1 MSNYSD
7 FPSRTSLRQ
16 KSAIYT
22 LQQDFEHPCHFYTE
36 VPPPRETKS
45 DKIRRWTWFLQF
57 NIIDKPDTILDHY
70 SQSCLECDTYTS
82 WSQSHYRQPGLNI
95 SRMFSTCSC
104 VFSLTSRKFSLS
116 CVTSVSRAISVGCL
130 EHFPAEGPVTLT
142 EKRNIQKRR
151 TLSCNT
157 LTIQFHVIKI
167 NESTVSIR

>member
-1 MSNYSD
+1 MSKYSD
-7 FPSRTSLRQ
+7 FPSQTSLRP

-22 LQQDFEHPCHFYTE
+22 LKRDFEHPCHFFLRE
-36 VPPPRETKS
+36 SPRETKS
-45 DKIRRWTWFLQF
+45 DKIRRWIWFLQF

-70 SQSCLECDTYTS
+70 SQSCLECDTYAS
-82 WSQSHYRQPGLNI
+82 WSQSHYHQPGLNL

-104 VFSLTSRKFSLS
+104 VISLTSRKFSLS
-116 CVTSVSRAISVGCL
+116 RVTSVSRAISVGCL

-167 NESTVSIR
+167 NESTVSNR